1 MKAGVVLNI
10 IAVPLLVV
18 ALGTWGDA
26 LFDFQNPP
34 DFFFRN
40 VTSSSPSAWRSQS
53 AWHYGAKYRI
63 LNRSV
68 TVPSAWWEIFLTL
81 RNGTFWVVF
90 LWNAS
95 SFLQRVPHPENVTA
109 MRMVLRFMAR
119 RPYFCLI
126 GPSNYI
132 SLCESLPWSWYNPL
146 WLTVLQTPTK

>member
-40 VTSSSPSAWRSQS
+40 VTSSSPSAWRFQS

-81 RNGTFWVVF
+81 RNVTFGFVF

-95 SFLQRVPHPENVTA
+95 SFLQRLPHLSNVTA
-109 MRMVLRFMAR
+109 MRLVLHFMAR
-119 RPYFCLI
+119 RPHFCLN
-126 GPSNYI
+126 GPINYI
-132 SLCESLPWSWYNPL
+132 SFCESLPQPWYNPL
-146 WLTVLQTPTK
+146 WLTGFKTPVN